1 MLYSLNAINNKIAHA
16 YKSNPQKVDII
27 KFFTEENII
36 NIVGINEV
44 FMHDKH
50 PPYFV
55 SEKSMEKIA
64 NKIKESFDV
73 DFPFKDF
80 YSGKMSLLSL
90 EDDKS
95 AQRFTVKSIEDFNKL
110 KSLHSEYSTYGIE
123 AQKQKEI
130 QDAKKQEKVAK
141 IEAEHEANREAS
153 RKEFDGLTNLN
164 RDFGKSKI
172 VSFDFEFSFNKHKN
186 DYMVTE
192 MGVAISDKGK
202 ETTFHY
208 LIQENYEKKRN
219 RSMQDKFDFGQTEVL
234 PFTKIKAVINEHL
247 KGADYV
253 LFHEMREDYDIMKRL
268 GYDFENKK
276 DIQIIDTQLCY
287 KRYFRPKNS
296 LPNGEKLENLLDS
309 FKIQAKHL
317 HNGGNDAKY
326 TLMLLLK
333 MSAIHKMM
341 LDNKKESSPSRPKI
355 K

>member
-36 NIVGINEV
+36 NNVGINEV
-44 FMHDKH
+44 FLHDKH
-50 PPYFV
+50 PPYFL

-64 NKIKESFDV
+64 DKIKEVFSV
-73 DFPFKDF
+73 DFPYQDF
-80 YSGKMSLLSL
+80 YSGKMSLVCI
-90 EDDKS
+90 EGDS
-95 AQRFTVKSIEDFNKL
+95 ATQKFTVNNMDDLNKL
-110 KSLHSEYSTYGIE
+110 KSLHEEYSTYGIE
-123 AQKQKEI
+123 YKKQQAI
-130 QDAKKQEKVAK
+130 QEAKKQEKVAK

-164 RDFGKSKI
+164 RPFEYSKI

-192 MGVAISDKGK
+192 MGVAISDHGK
-202 ETTFHY
+202 ETTYHY

-219 RSMQDKFDFGQTEVL
+219 RAMQNKFDFGETEIL
-234 PFTKIKAVINEHL
+234 SFSKIKSVINEHL
-247 KGADYV
+247 KGANYV

-268 GYDFENKK
+268 GYDFENKQ

-341 LDNKKESSPSRPKI
+341 LDNKKEHSPSRPKM

>member
-16 YKSNPQKVDII
+16 YKSNSQKVEII

-36 NIVGINEV
+36 NHIGINEV

-50 PPYFV
+50 PPYFI
-55 SEKSMEKIA
+55 SEESMEKIA
-64 NKIKESFDV
+64 DKVKESFGV

-80 YSGKMSLLSL
+80 YTGKMSLLSL

-95 AQRFTVKSIEDFNKL
+95 AQRFTVKSMEDFNKL
-110 KSLHSEYSTYGIE
+110 KSLHAEYSTYGVE
-123 AQKQKEI
+123 SQKQKEI

-141 IEAEHEANREAS
+141 IEAEHEANREAA
-153 RKEFDGLTNLN
+153 RKEFDGMTNLN
-164 RDFGKSKI
+164 RDFDGSKI

-192 MGVAISDKGK
+192 MGVAISDNGK

-341 LDNKKESSPSRPKI
+341 LENKKENSPSRPKI